1 MAQVTLTVSG
11 QSYDVAC
18 EDGQEG
24 RLRKLAAYIDDK
36 MSVLSGD
43 LGRVADSRLFLL
55 TALVLADELFEIR
68 DKAAKD
74 DSRGEKKLA
83 HALDGVARRIED
95 IAVRL
100 EAS

>member
-1 MAQVTLTVSG
+1 MGQVTLTVNG

-24 RLRKLAAYIDDK
+24 RLGKLAAYIDDK

-55 TALVLADELFEIR
+55 AALVLADELFEVR
-68 DKAAKD
+68 DNAARD
-74 DSRGEKKLA
+74 DSRGDKRLA

-95 IAVRL
+95 IAARL
-100 EAS
+100 DAA

>member
-1 MAQVTLTVSG
+1 MGQVTLTVSG
-11 QSYDVAC
+11 QSYNVAC

-55 TALVLADELFEIR
+55 AALVLADELFEVR
-68 DKAAKD
+68 DNAAKD
-74 DSRGEKKLA
+74 DRRGEKQLA
-83 HALDGVARRIED
+83 RSLNSVARRIED

>member
-1 MAQVTLTVSG
+1 MGQVTLTVSG
-11 QSYDVAC
+11 QSYNVAC

-55 TALVLADELFEIR
+55 AALVLADELFEVR
-68 DKAAKD
+68 DNAAKD
-74 DSRGEKKLA
+74 DRRDEKQLA
-83 HALDGVARRIED
+83 RSLNSVARRIED

-100 EAS
+100 EAT